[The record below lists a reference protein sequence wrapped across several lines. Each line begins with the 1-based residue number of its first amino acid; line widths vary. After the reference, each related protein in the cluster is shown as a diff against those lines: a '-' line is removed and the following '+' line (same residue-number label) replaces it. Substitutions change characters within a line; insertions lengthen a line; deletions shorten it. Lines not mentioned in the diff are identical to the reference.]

1 MNTAQW
7 VLLRRAEVCVGGGGA
22 GPGQPD
28 NCCSWFL
35 QEFIMNKFVSVLF
48 DLIEHF
54 DSAPQE
60 GLGQSSVNAG
70 D

>member
-1 MNTAQW
+1 MF
-7 VLLRRAEVCVGGGGA
+7 VCVGGGRA
-22 GPGQPD
+22 GQPD
-28 NCCSWFL
+28 NCYSWFL
-35 QEFIMNKFVSVLF
+35 QEFIMNKFVSVLSV
-48 DLIEHF
+48 LIEHF